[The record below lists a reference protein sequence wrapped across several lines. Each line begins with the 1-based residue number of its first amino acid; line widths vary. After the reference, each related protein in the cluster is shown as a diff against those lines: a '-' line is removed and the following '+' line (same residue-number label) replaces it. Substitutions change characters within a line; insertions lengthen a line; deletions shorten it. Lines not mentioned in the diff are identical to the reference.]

1 MQSKLENLL
10 KEKERELKLYQ
21 RFLDL
26 RAFCEET
33 IFPKVNLPLKD
44 HTEALK
50 GLIER
55 IMPDPKD
62 RTEELFSGEIFVLLC
77 AIYLHDTGFI
87 KHFEWSRNREILNS
101 DVVHHKQLLLNFEIA
116 LQLNIP
122 SSAMEIVNA
131 LIFSHEVKKVPM
143 EWEIEDNGKR
153 AIIRN
158 TKILE
163 SVLNFSHT
171 LLDVFYSDLRHS
183 ELRRPATKDIILRPD
198 DARVDINS
206 REGHIHIGYDARFPY
221 ELHALEKAKERVEDI
236 FVLFKEQVNG
246 RLGFQYSDLTW
257 EISNDFTYN
266 RSFLLTMSLRRH
278 SLTVGK
284 KFSGFRTS
292 YSFPVKRSLSVRWA
306 PEKQLFY
313 NPFLYHSF

>member
-122 SSAMEIVNA
+122 SSAMEI
-131 LIFSHEVKKVPM
+131 
-143 EWEIEDNGKR
+143 
-153 AIIRN
+153 
-158 TKILE
+158 
-163 SVLNFSHT
+163 
-171 LLDVFYSDLRHS
+171 
-183 ELRRPATKDIILRPD
+183 
-198 DARVDINS
+198 
-206 REGHIHIGYDARFPY
+206 
-221 ELHALEKAKERVEDI
+221 
-236 FVLFKEQVNG
+236 G
-246 RLGFQYSDLTW
+246 RLKITARGL
-257 EISNDFTYN
+257 
-266 RSFLLTMSLRRH
+266 SFGIQRYWKVFSIFPIH
-278 SLTVGK
+278 SLMCFTQTYVIVNSEGLPRK
-284 KFSGFRTS
+284 TS
-292 YSFPVKRSLSVRWA
+292 S
-306 PEKQLFY
+306 
-313 NPFLYHSF
+313 